1 MTAKLATLILRGSV
15 LFITGVFFALVL
27 NLLQVQRQVTVF
39 PDVLDNVFSSA
50 WWVPPSCG
58 TAAAVI
64 GLLYPYLDDVLGET
78 RCHKQEWSSVMRC
91 IAVFVGINHAS
102 AKIDFANNLQL
113 SLTLTAMS
121 IALWWLFDR
130 SRSGF
135 GLGIGIAIVATL
147 VTQLLVYNGIYRYTA
162 PDFLYVRSWLP
173 CIFFSGGITMGNIG
187 RQLAL
192 YDCSEGVHS
201 SVMTSRKEHTEWMHS
216 DIKLSYI

>member
-1 MTAKLATLILRGSV
+1 MSIKLTTLFVRGFV
-15 LFITGVFFALVL
+15 LFVIGAIFALVL
-27 NLLQVQRQVTVF
+27 NLLQVQRQITLF
-39 PDVLDNVFSSA
+39 PGVLDNVFSSA

-64 GLLYPYLDDVLGET
+64 GLLYPYLDDLLGEK
-78 RCHKQEWSSVMRC
+78 RGRKQEWSSVMRC

-121 IALWWLFDR
+121 IGLWWLFDR

-135 GLGIGIAIVATL
+135 GLGISIAVIAT
-147 VTQLLVYNGIYRYTA
+147 VVSQLLVYNGIYRYTA

-192 YDCSEGVHS
+192 YDCDEATRS
-201 SVMTSRKEHTEWMHS
+201 SLSRVAAGAKEHVE
-216 DIKLSYI
+216 